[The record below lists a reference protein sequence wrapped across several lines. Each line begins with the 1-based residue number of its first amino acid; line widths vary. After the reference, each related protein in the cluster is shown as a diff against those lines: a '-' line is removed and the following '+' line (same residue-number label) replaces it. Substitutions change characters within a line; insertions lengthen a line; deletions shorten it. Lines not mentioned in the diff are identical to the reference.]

1 MSATIKI
8 CGLKDYD
15 AIQTAVDTGAKY
27 LGFVCDYPKSPRSLS
42 PYKLAEITKNISNLD
57 AYKVAVVV
65 DPDDTLIHIIKD
77 SVDFLQLH
85 GSETN
90 ERVLDIKKKFN
101 LNVIK
106 AIKVKTEDDLKQID
120 TYTNADDLL
129 LDTPAMEQSELFNF
143 NLLDYRNINS
153 YFLAGGINIDN
164 VAQALQFTSK
174 LDISSGLESELG
186 VKDLEKIKDF
196 MKEVKR
202 HA

>member
-42 PYKLAEITKNISNLD
+42 PYKLAKITKNISNLD

-143 NLLDYRNINS
+143 NLLDSRNINS

-174 LDISSGLESELG
+174 LDISSGLESEPG

>member
-106 AIKVKTEDDLKQID
+106 AIKIKTENDLKQID
-120 TYTNADDLL
+120 AYTGADDLL
-129 LDTPAMEQSELFNF
+129 LDTPAMEKSELFNF

-174 LDISSGLESELG
+174 LDISSGLESEPG

>member
-174 LDISSGLESELG
+174 LDISSGLESEPG

>member
-106 AIKVKTEDDLKQID
+106 AIKIKTEDDLKQID

-174 LDISSGLESELG
+174 LDISSGLESEPG

>member
-8 CGLKDYD
+8 CGLRDKD
-15 AIQTAVDTGAKY
+15 AINTAINFGAKY
-27 LGFVCDYPKSPRSLS
+27 LGFVCNYPKSPRNVS
-42 PYKLAEITKNISNLD
+42 PYQLVEIMNNLHD
-57 AYKVAVVV
+57 SAAYKVAVLV
-65 DPDDTLIHIIKD
+65 DPDDGLIDIIKN

-90 ERVLDIKKKFN
+90 ERILDIKRKFN
-101 LNVIK
+101 LNIIK
-106 AIKVKTEDDLKQID
+106 AIKIKTEEDLKQID

-129 LDTPAMEQSELFNF
+129 LDTPAMEKSELFNF
-143 NLLDYRNINS
+143 NLLDNRNISS

-164 VAQALQFTSK
+164 VVQAMQFTSK
-174 LDISSGLESELG
+174 LDISSGLESEPG

-196 MKEVKR
+196 MKEVER